1 MINTIN
7 KLTAT
12 RNVVSRPAPGAGW
25 DELLCERDDRP
36 DRREELLPELLPV
49 LRLDPAEGGCGEV

>member
-1 MINTIN
+1 MINTIS

-25 DELLCERDDRP
+25 DELLCERDDRL
-36 DRREELLPELLPV
+36 DRREELLPE